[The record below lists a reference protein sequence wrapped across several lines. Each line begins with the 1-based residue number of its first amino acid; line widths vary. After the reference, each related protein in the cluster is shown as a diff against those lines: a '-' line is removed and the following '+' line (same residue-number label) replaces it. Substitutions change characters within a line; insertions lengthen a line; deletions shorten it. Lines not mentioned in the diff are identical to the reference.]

1 MSERLDKVKAR
12 LEAYYEAELAILS
25 GQEYSIGSKSLKRA
39 DLGHIR
45 SAIKEL
51 EKAKDE
57 ITALETKGGRRK
69 SFRITPRD
77 F

>member
-45 SAIKEL
+45 AAIKEL

-57 ITALETKGGRRK
+57 LVALETKGGRRK
-69 SFRITPRD
+69 SYRVTPRD
-77 F
+77 L